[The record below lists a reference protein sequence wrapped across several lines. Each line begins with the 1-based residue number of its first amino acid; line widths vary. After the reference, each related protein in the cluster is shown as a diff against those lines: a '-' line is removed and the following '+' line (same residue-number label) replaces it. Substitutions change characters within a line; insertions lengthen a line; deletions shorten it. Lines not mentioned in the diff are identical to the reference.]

1 MTSLITIAWK
11 WYLKIVN
18 FPHQMFLY
26 IQINSCS
33 HYGTLYPWVS
43 ILTPVQ
49 LNVTHEHQEDLLKL
63 QVCTHVFLSVRLATP
78 LNNTHQYPGAL

>member
-49 LNVTHEHQEDLLKL
+49 LNVTH
-63 QVCTHVFLSVRLATP
+63 
-78 LNNTHQYPGAL
+78 